1 MSVTVNSCYHYGD
14 ALSCIFAC
22 AVRSQHALLMWIA
35 SGVPEGE
42 QPTQFERLR
51 KKTSIPGNLSLEQ
64 LEDFVIQLYPQVPQ
78 LGRVGFFL
86 AKATKM
92 RQLVIVNCDSVSA
105 LRREVKKDQ
114 LFIVPKRDLLPSAI
128 VSTFYTAVLH
138 SGEVFRSQ

>member
-1 MSVTVNSCYHYGD
+1 
-14 ALSCIFAC
+14 
-22 AVRSQHALLMWIA
+22 MWIA

-42 QPTQFERLR
+42 QPAQFERLR

-92 RQLVIVNCDSVSA
+92 QQLVIVNCDSVSA
-105 LRREVKKDQ
+105 LRREVKKGQ

-138 SGEVFRSQ
+138 SGEVFCSQ